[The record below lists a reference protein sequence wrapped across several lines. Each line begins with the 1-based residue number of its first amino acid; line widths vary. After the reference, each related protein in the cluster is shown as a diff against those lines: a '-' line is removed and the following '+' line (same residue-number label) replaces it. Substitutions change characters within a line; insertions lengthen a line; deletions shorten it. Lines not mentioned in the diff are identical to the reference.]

1 MSGRRCATP
10 DSTAARATAGATRP
24 SRFRDQVI
32 GAEFEPVDA
41 EGGSQLRRNLLACQL
56 RECVRSG
63 EFHRFVDLAGADVEC
78 AAEDVGESQHVVH
91 LIGVVCTARCDDHV
105 GACRLGLVVGDFG
118 IGIRQRHD
126 QRVAGHRP
134 HHVGVEHAGRRNA
147 QEDVGADERFAQR
160 RDRPVGREFALD
172 GVEVGAAGRDY
183 APAVAH
189 RDLVAARAER
199 EEHPCTGDGGR
210 TGAVD
215 DDLRLVDAFPAQVH
229 RVDERCRGDDRRSV
243 LVVVHDRNVQL
254 LDEPPFDLETFGSFY
269 VFEID
274 PAEGGGD
281 SLDGGDELLRIG
293 RIDLD
298 VEGIDSGEVLEKH
311 AFALHDRFGGQRADV
326 AQSQYGGSV
335 GNDRHQIALD
345 RIVVRLG
352 RIVGDRQTRR
362 RHAGRVGQ
370 REIVLGGVGFRRPD
384 FDFAGASFGV
394 IGERFLHQF
403 VRVHKLNFTGMSN
416 NYHARKLIKNISF

>member
-1 MSGRRCATP
+1 MSAS
-10 DSTAARATAGATRP
+10 STAA
-24 SRFRDQVI
+24 
-32 GAEFEPVDA
+32 
-41 EGGSQLRRNLLACQL
+41 
-56 RECVRSG
+56 
-63 EFHRFVDLAGADVEC
+63 VETPRKTS
-78 AAEDVGESQHVVH
+78 AP
-91 LIGVVCTARCDDHV
+91 T
-105 GACRLGLVVGDFG
+105 
-118 IGIRQRHD
+118 
-126 QRVAGHRP
+126 
-134 HHVGVEHAGRRNA
+134 
-147 QEDVGADERFAQR
+147 ERFAQR

-298 VEGIDSGEVLEKH
+298 VEGVDSGEVLEKH

>member
-1 MSGRRCATP
+1 M
-10 DSTAARATAGATRP
+10 
-24 SRFRDQVI
+24 
-32 GAEFEPVDA
+32 
-41 EGGSQLRRNLLACQL
+41 
-56 RECVRSG
+56 
-63 EFHRFVDLAGADVEC
+63 
-78 AAEDVGESQHVVH
+78 
-91 LIGVVCTARCDDHV
+91 
-105 GACRLGLVVGDFG
+105 
-118 IGIRQRHD
+118 
-126 QRVAGHRP
+126 
-134 HHVGVEHAGRRNA
+134 
-147 QEDVGADERFAQR
+147 
-160 RDRPVGREFALD
+160 
-172 GVEVGAAGRDY
+172 
-183 APAVAH
+183 
-189 RDLVAARAER
+189 
-199 EEHPCTGDGGR
+199 
-210 TGAVD
+210 
-215 DDLRLVDAFPAQVH
+215 H

-370 REIVLGGVGFRRPD
+370 RQIVLRMIGFGRDDPDLTGVAFAVVAQRR
-384 FDFAGASFGV
+384 V
-394 IGERFLHQF
+394 VELRFC
-403 VRVHKLNFTGMSN
+403 VHLSHFPLVTC
-416 NYHARKLIKNISF
+416 

>member
-1 MSGRRCATP
+1 M
-10 DSTAARATAGATRP
+10 
-24 SRFRDQVI
+24 
-32 GAEFEPVDA
+32 
-41 EGGSQLRRNLLACQL
+41 
-56 RECVRSG
+56 
-63 EFHRFVDLAGADVEC
+63 
-78 AAEDVGESQHVVH
+78 
-91 LIGVVCTARCDDHV
+91 
-105 GACRLGLVVGDFG
+105 
-118 IGIRQRHD
+118 
-126 QRVAGHRP
+126 
-134 HHVGVEHAGRRNA
+134 
-147 QEDVGADERFAQR
+147 
-160 RDRPVGREFALD
+160 
-172 GVEVGAAGRDY
+172 
-183 APAVAH
+183 
-189 RDLVAARAER
+189 
-199 EEHPCTGDGGR
+199 
-210 TGAVD
+210 
-215 DDLRLVDAFPAQVH
+215 H

-298 VEGIDSGEVLEKH
+298 VEGVDSGEVLEKH

-352 RIVGDRQTRR
+352 RIVGDGQTRR